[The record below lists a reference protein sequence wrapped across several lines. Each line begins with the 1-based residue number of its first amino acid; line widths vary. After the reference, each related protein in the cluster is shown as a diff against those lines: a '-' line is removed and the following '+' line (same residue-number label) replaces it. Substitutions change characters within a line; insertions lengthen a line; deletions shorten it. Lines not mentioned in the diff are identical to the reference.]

1 LGTGD
6 EATYKDDV
14 RNNGSAKPKDDDD
27 VPPPALDPSLT
38 EDERAQIRA
47 DRAAA
52 AEARL
57 KKMGGTT
64 KKKKKVN
71 PDAPLVGP
79 NSQPA
84 MRWNMS
90 G

>member
-6 EATYKDDV
+6 EAKYKDDV
-14 RNNGSAKPKDDDD
+14 TNGSAKPKDDDA
-27 VPPPALDPSLT
+27 PPPALDPSLS

-71 PDAPLVGP
+71 SDAPLVGP
-79 NSQPA
+79 NSQSA
-84 MRWNMS
+84 MRWTMS